1 MPPSWHARS
10 YWIKAKKEALSLIAG
25 GGGGMQ
31 QLGDEVE
38 GAALAALV
46 ASGAGEAVQTAVAS
60 TGPLRLNAP
69 YSCDQFGLAGLRADR
84 VNGI

>member
-46 ASGAGEAVQTAVAS
+46 ASGAGEAVQTAV
-60 TGPLRLNAP
+60 GWGRNCKNRLL
-69 YSCDQFGLAGLRADR
+69 CVF
-84 VNGI
+84 